1 MVQIYSSEIRKELN
15 EWRLPKKLLFL
26 RLIQTMSSKFFCLIT
41 LKARERY
48 LKKISTIRI
57 DPVLIGG
64 KRFEPDG
71 LPSVESTHLLCY
83 FVFSTSYYA
92 QKSLP

>member
-1 MVQIYSSEIRKELN
+1 
-15 EWRLPKKLLFL
+15 
-26 RLIQTMSSKFFCLIT
+26 MSSKFFCLIT
-41 LKARERY
+41 LKAKERY

-64 KRFEPDG
+64 KRFEPDV
-71 LPSVESTHLLCY
+71 LLSVESTHLLCY

>member
-1 MVQIYSSEIRKELN
+1 MASTEKIAIPS
-15 EWRLPKKLLFL
+15 
-26 RLIQTMSSKFFCLIT
+26 LIQTMSSKFFCLIK

-48 LKKISTIRI
+48 VKKISAIRI

-92 QKSLP
+92 QKCLP

>member
-1 MVQIYSSEIRKELN
+1 MASTE
-15 EWRLPKKLLFL
+15 KLLFL

-41 LKARERY
+41 LKVGERY
-48 LKKISTIRI
+48 LKNISTIRI

-64 KRFEPDG
+64 KRFEPDC

-83 FVFSTSYYA
+83 FVFKTSYYA
-92 QKSLP
+92 QKSLPQS